1 MSKPTPGETTVVV
14 HPLVL
19 LSAVD
24 HFNRTQGDKK
34 AGNNRSI
41 GVLLGSWQGKLLDV
55 ANSFAVPFEE
65 DPTNPEVY
73 FLDHD
78 YLEAMFGMFR
88 KVNAKEQIIG
98 WYHTGPKLRPGDVNI
113 NEVLRRFVPDPVLV
127 IIDVKPKALGL
138 PVSAYVCVEEVHDDG
153 TPTTKTFEHLT
164 SEMGAEEAEEVGV
177 EHLLRDIKDNGAI
190 GSLTDRIQGVQ
201 SSIQGLHSH
210 LKDIHVY
217 LGLVL
222 EGKLK
227 PNHQISYLLQNV
239 FNLIPNME
247 SQQFQDAVTVKTSD
261 QLLVMYLGSLVRAT
275 IALHNVIDNQLAN
288 QKAEKE
294 ADEKAKGIVPAA
306 EVKAEADADE
316 EKPKKITFQGGSGG
330 KDCC

>member
-1 MSKPTPGETTVVV
+1 MPKPTSDTTVVV

-41 GVLLGSWQGKLLDV
+41 GVILGSWQGKILDV

-65 DPTNPEVY
+65 DPASPDVY

-88 KVNAKEQIIG
+88 KVNAKEQIVG

-113 NEVLRRFVPDPVLV
+113 NEVLRKFVADPVLV
-127 IIDVKPKALGL
+127 IVDVKPKALGL
-138 PVSAYVCVEEVHDDG
+138 PVAAYVCVEEVHDDG

-201 SSIQGLHSH
+201 SSVEGLHSH
-210 LKDIHVY
+210 LSDIHEY
-217 LGLVL
+217 LGLVV

-239 FNLIPNME
+239 FNLIPNMDTTA
-247 SQQFQDAVTVKTSD
+247 FQSAVTVKTSD

-294 ADEKAKGIVPAA
+294 ADDKDKAAATKAGEKAAITAA
-306 EVKAEADADE
+306 KAEGGGAADAAASKE
-316 EKPKKITFQGGSGG
+316 EKK
-330 KDCC
+330 

>member
-1 MSKPTPGETTVVV
+1 LHTT
-14 HPLVL
+14 
-19 LSAVD
+19 
-24 HFNRTQGDKK
+24 
-34 AGNNRSI
+34 
-41 GVLLGSWQGKLLDV
+41 
-55 ANSFAVPFEE
+55 VPFEE
-65 DPTNPEVY
+65 DPASPDVY

-88 KVNAKEQIIG
+88 KVNAKEQIVG
-98 WYHTGPKLRPGDVNI
+98 WYHTGEYSLHSPSMSALRGTLLFPHLPRPPLSFVQHSSSYHHTLRCQHRTNNRAGPKLRPGDVNI
-113 NEVLRRFVPDPVLV
+113 NEVLRKFVADPVLV
-127 IIDVKPKALGL
+127 IVDVKPKALGL
-138 PVSAYVCVEEVHDDG
+138 PVAAYVCVEEVHDDG

-201 SSIQGLHSH
+201 SSVEGLHSH
-210 LKDIHVY
+210 LSDIHEY
-217 LGLVL
+217 LGLVV

-239 FNLIPNME
+239 FNLIPNMDTTA
-247 SQQFQDAVTVKTSD
+247 FQSAVTVKTSD

-294 ADEKAKGIVPAA
+294 ADDKDKAAATKAGEKAAITAA
-306 EVKAEADADE
+306 KAEGGGAADAAASKE
-316 EKPKKITFQGGSGG
+316 EKK
-330 KDCC
+330 

>member
-1 MSKPTPGETTVVV
+1 VVV

>member
-1 MSKPTPGETTVVV
+1 MSVSVGKPTPGDTTVVV

-41 GVLLGSWQGKLLDV
+41 GVLLGSWQGKILDV

-65 DPTNPEVY
+65 DPSNPEVY

-78 YLEAMFGMFR
+78 YLEAMFNMFR
-88 KVNAKEQIIG
+88 KVNAKERIIG

-113 NEVLRRFVPDPVLV
+113 NEVLRRFVPHPVLV
-127 IIDVKPKALGL
+127 IVDVKPKALGL

-153 TPTTKTFEHLT
+153 TPTSKTWEHIAA
-164 SEMGAEEAEEVGV
+164 EMGAEEAEEVGV

-247 SQQFQDAVTVKTSD
+247 SDQFQGAVTVKTSD

-275 IALHNVIDNQLAN
+275 IALHNVIDNQMAN

-294 ADEKAKGIVPAA
+294 ADEKAKKKDAPAA
-306 EVKAEADADE
+306 AAVDEKAEKTPDGGAA
-316 EKPKKITFQGGSGG
+316 KAATKK
-330 KDCC
+330 